1 MCQRCVE
8 TGRGGVSPLGCSSSP
23 QVPRLVAAPRRGA
36 VGRAGGRQRAGGR
49 AAGAEPRLS
58 TVFLS
63 QVLQID
69 RRTDDPPAGEP
80 LDPSAGIP

>member
-23 QVPRLVAAPRRGA
+23 QVPRPVAAPRRGA

-49 AAGAEPRLS
+49 ARSWG
-58 TVFLS
+58 
-63 QVLQID
+63 
-69 RRTDDPPAGEP
+69 
-80 LDPSAGIP
+80 